1 MLRPGTRTLYTIGVI
16 DIGEKIM
23 SLIVCIDINDN
34 AAFDGDLD
42 CDVNGDLDG
51 DVVGDLDGDV
61 AGDLDGDVAGDGDLE
76 KEEKAK
82 CIGESVSTE

>member
-1 MLRPGTRTLYTIGVI
+1 
-16 DIGEKIM
+16 M

-42 CDVNGDLDG
+42 GDVNGDLDG
-51 DVVGDLDGDV
+51 DVV
-61 AGDLDGDVAGDGDLE
+61 GDLDGDVAGDGDLE

>member
-1 MLRPGTRTLYTIGVI
+1 
-16 DIGEKIM
+16 M

-61 AGDLDGDVAGDGDLE
+61 AGDGDLE

>member
-61 AGDLDGDVAGDGDLE
+61 AGDGDLE